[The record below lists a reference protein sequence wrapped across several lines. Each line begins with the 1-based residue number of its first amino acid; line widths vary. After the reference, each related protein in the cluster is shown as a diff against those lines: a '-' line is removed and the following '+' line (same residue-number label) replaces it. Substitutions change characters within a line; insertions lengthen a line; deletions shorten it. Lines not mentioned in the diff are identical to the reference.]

1 MMYNSFNSNISNTRD
16 KLLTKEWLYCC
27 RANMMSDERVETKR
41 YIKRIQQE
49 AKERELDE
57 RISRAEQER
66 ILKQKQLEQEEKL
79 AQVKSWY
86 FTMYRLF

>member
-1 MMYNSFNSNISNTRD
+1 
-16 KLLTKEWLYCC
+16 
-27 RANMMSDERVETKR
+27 MMSDERVETKR

-79 AQVKSWY
+79 AQVKS
-86 FTMYRLF
+86 

>member
-1 MMYNSFNSNISNTRD
+1 MLYNSFNSNTSNTRD
-16 KLLTKEWLYCC
+16 RLLNKEWLYCY

-79 AQVKSWY
+79 AQVKSWH
-86 FTMYRLF
+86 FTMYRLC

>member
-1 MMYNSFNSNISNTRD
+1 
-16 KLLTKEWLYCC
+16 
-27 RANMMSDERVETKR
+27 MMSDERVETKR

-79 AQVKSWY
+79 AQVKGWH